1 MTTGSVWALPP
12 RAPGLI
18 MEEVGNEIVV
28 VDPDTQRAHALSGL
42 AARIFVASEDG
53 RFTGDDDPAAV
64 DAAVA
69 GLVEAG
75 GAGGTLAL
83 AGGGGGGVG
92 TTGGGVS
99 TNSWSAPTAPSVPG
113 NPGQGGAAEGDGTD
127 GYAWF
132 SGIGIT
138 GA

>member
-18 MEEVGNEIVV
+18 MEEVGDEIVV

-42 AARIFVASEDG
+42 AARVFVASEDG
-53 RFTGDDDPAAV
+53 RFTGEDDPAAV

-75 GAGGTLAL
+75 LLVPTVGISRRVLLQRAGVVAAA
-83 AGGGGGGVG
+83 AGIITIGLPTAANAASTPTVVIFT
-92 TTGGGVS
+92 TTGS
-99 TNSWSAPTAPSVPG
+99 HTLNVPA
-113 NPGQGGAAEGDGTD
+113 NT
-127 GYAWF
+127 
-132 SGIGIT
+132 T
-138 GA
+138 